1 MQELTPLPEGR
12 DALMR
17 ISIITPSYNQGIFI
31 DETIRSVLSQDHDD
45 IEHIVVDGG
54 STDETTSVLRRY
66 PHLRWVSERDRGQS
80 DAINKGFRMA
90 TGEILAWL
98 NSDDRYEENVLGD
111 VVRYFQSHPE
121 CNILYG
127 DISFIDRQGRRLY
140 DLTGDK
146 LSYDAIAG
154 WPDLVRQPSTFWRR
168 TLVDERGGVDEQ
180 FHVVMDFDFFVRI
193 GRGEHFHYLPRILS
207 QYRCYEENK
216 SLSLGRLQVREMMR
230 VYRKNGI
237 PMTRK
242 ILRFLGTKY
251 ALTFTSIK
259 RVHGWW
265 RKLMPRKAAL

>member
-1 MQELTPLPEGR
+1 
-12 DALMR
+12 
-17 ISIITPSYNQGIFI
+17 
-31 DETIRSVLSQDHDD
+31 
-45 IEHIVVDGG
+45 
-54 STDETTSVLRRY
+54 
-66 PHLRWVSERDRGQS
+66 
-80 DAINKGFRMA
+80 
-90 TGEILAWL
+90 
-98 NSDDRYEENVLGD
+98 
-111 VVRYFQSHPE
+111 
-121 CNILYG
+121 
-127 DISFIDRQGRRLY
+127 
-140 DLTGDK
+140 
-146 LSYDAIAG
+146 
-154 WPDLVRQPSTFWRR
+154 
-168 TLVDERGGVDEQ
+168 VDEQ